1 MDYKTFTTSV
11 KMIDDRTVV
20 GYPAITG
27 NIDSGGDRIFKGAF
41 KKTVKENLARVKH
54 LWQHNFMDPPTAK
67 IVELKEVT
75 ADDLPID
82 ILKNYPDA
90 TGGLELTR
98 EYLRTQRADEIL
110 EGIKTG
116 VITEMSFGYDP
127 VKWDYE
133 ELDDKGASPFGIV
146 RNLRE
151 LRLWDTSDVNW
162 GMNPATVASKL
173 TVPFED
179 TGTAPLEQEWKAPEL
194 TDFTSRAFDELP
206 EEEKARIR
214 RHFALSTESKF
225 ESLLLAHHVPAKTG
239 IGPACYAGVVEAMQ
253 ALMKFEAADET
264 SLGEAHRHLAAHYK
278 QFGKEPP
285 DLKIVQLSRSI
296 VVASDI
302 EPLLEKSGR
311 VLSKRNMEK
320 LKAALAVLTEILLSA
335 EPSDDEDDEKVRA
348 LTASVLR
355 KLAIMERDPIMF
367 MNATHRMGDK
377 K

>member
-1 MDYKTFTTSV
+1 MDYKTITTAV
-11 KMIDDRTVV
+11 KMVDDRTVI

-41 KKTVKENLARVKH
+41 KKTIKENLGRVKH

-67 IVELKEVT
+67 IMDLKEVT

-82 ILKNYPDA
+82 ILREFPEA

-98 EYLRTQRADEIL
+98 EYLRSARADEIL
-110 EGIKTG
+110 EGIKNG

-133 ELDDKGASPFGIV
+133 ELEDKGASPFGIV

-179 TGTAPLEQEWKAPEL
+179 TGVADLEEAWKTPEL
-194 TDFTSRAFDELP
+194 KDFTGRDFHELP
-206 EEEKARIR
+206 DPEKARIKK
-214 RHFALSTESKF
+214 HFALGSDDSF
-225 ESLLLAHHVPAKTG
+225 ESLLMPHHLPSKTG
-239 IGPACYAGVVEAMQ
+239 VGPACYEGVVAAMQ
-253 ALMKFEAADET
+253 ALIKAPLTDESSFSET
-264 SLGEAHRHLAAHYK
+264 YRHLAAHYK
-278 QFGKEPP
+278 QFGKEPL
-285 DLKIVQLSRSI
+285 DLKVVQMSHSVA
-296 VVASDI
+296 VVGDI
-302 EPLLEKSGR
+302 EPLLTKAGR

-320 LKAALAVLTEILLSA
+320 LKEALAVLTDILLSA
-335 EPSDDEDDEKVRA
+335 EPSDAEDDSEKARA
-348 LTASVLR
+348 LTESVLR
-355 KLAIMERDPIMF
+355 RLAIMERDPIMF
-367 MNATHRMGDK
+367 VNVGDK